1 MKLFSKKKYIFP
13 KEFSWIDIA
22 VAFGRS
28 KSWAE
33 KFLAR
38 LYDADIVFKIGEG
51 KYRFKGEE
59 K

>member
-1 MKLFSKKKYIFP
+1 MKYIFP

-38 LYDADIVFKIGEG
+38 LYDADIVFKIDEG

>member
-1 MKLFSKKKYIFP
+1 MKYTFP

-28 KSWAE
+28 KSWSE

-38 LYDADIVFKIGEG
+38 LYDADIVFRIDESR
-51 KYRFKGEE
+51 YTFKGEE
-59 K
+59 R

>member
-1 MKLFSKKKYIFP
+1 MKYTFP

-38 LYDADIVFKIGEG
+38 LYAADIVFKMSEG
-51 KYRFKGEE
+51 KYVFKGEE

>member
-1 MKLFSKKKYIFP
+1 MKYTFP
-13 KEFSWIDIA
+13 KEFCWIDIA

-38 LYDADIVFKIGEG
+38 LYDADIVCRLDEG
-51 KYRFKGEE
+51 RYRFKGGGEC
-59 K
+59 

>member
-1 MKLFSKKKYIFP
+1 MKYTFP
-13 KEFSWIDIA
+13 KEFGWIDIA

-38 LYDADIVFKIGEG
+38 LYEADIVYKMSEG
-51 KYRFKGEE
+51 KYVFKGEE

>member
-1 MKLFSKKKYIFP
+1 MKYSFP
-13 KEFSWIDIA
+13 KEFCWIDIA

-38 LYDADIVFKIGEG
+38 LYEADIVSERTEGRYVFKGEG
-51 KYRFKGEE
+51 KC
-59 K
+59 